1 MTLEE
6 LRAKTAGAFKN
17 PAEREFWMS
26 EVDRLLEHDPNFF
39 SNLSENEKA
48 KILGMSAVKTIDWSA
63 LRKDFPILDQK
74 VHGKPLVYFDNA
86 ATSQKPR
93 AVIDALVHYYEHD
106 NANVHRGI
114 HELSNRATNAFEAA
128 RARAAKFI
136 NAKSADEIV
145 FVRGTTEGINLV
157 VSSWG
162 TKNLKPGDVILLT
175 EMEHHSNLVPWQL
188 LAQKTGAKISY
199 LPVTGNEGL
208 LDLSKL
214 DSLLT
219 KQVKIFSMV
228 HISNSLGTLNPVAEL
243 CARARQLGIVTL
255 VDGAQSAWHLPV
267 DVQQIGCDFFAF
279 SGHKICGPTGIGVLW
294 GRQEILD
301 AMPPYQGGGEMIL
314 SVGYDKT
321 EFKHAPHRF
330 EAGTPDISGPIGL
343 HAAMDY
349 LDAIGRENIWR
360 HDQELANYAY
370 EKLSALRDIRLF
382 GPKLNSANRAGL
394 VSFLLKDVHAHDVV
408 TLADHAGVALRGGHH
423 CTQPLMHKLGVEST
437 ARASFYFYNTKAEVD
452 RFVEVVKEIQK
463 FFGQ

>member
-1 MTLEE
+1 
-6 LRAKTAGAFKN
+6 
-17 PAEREFWMS
+17 MS
-26 EVDRLLEHDPNFF
+26 KFP
-39 SNLSENEKA
+39 
-48 KILGMSAVKTIDWSA
+48 DWTA
-63 LRKDFPILDQK
+63 LRKDFPILDQQ

-114 HELSNRATNAFEAA
+114 HELSNRATAGYEAA
-128 RARAAKFI
+128 RAHAAKFI
-136 NAKSADEIV
+136 NAKSSDEII
-145 FVRGTTEGINLV
+145 FTRGTTEGINLV
-157 VSSWG
+157 ANSWG
-162 TKNLKPGDVILLT
+162 AKNLKSGDVILLT

-188 LAQKTGAKISY
+188 LAQKTGAKVAYI
-199 LPVTGNEGL
+199 PVTGDEGI

-219 KQVKIFSMV
+219 SQVKIFSMV
-228 HISNSLGTLNPVAEL
+228 HISNSLGTVTPVADL
-243 CARARQLGIVTL
+243 CARARKLGITTL
-255 VDGAQSAWHLPV
+255 VDGAQSAGHQPV
-267 DVQQIGCDFFAF
+267 DVQAIGCDFFAF

-314 SVGYDKT
+314 SVEYQKT
-321 EFKHAPHRF
+321 EFKKAPHRF

-349 LDAIGRENIWR
+349 LDAIGRENIWK

-370 EKLSALRDIRLF
+370 EKLAALENIRLF
-382 GPKLNSANRAGL
+382 GPKTGRAGL

-408 TLADHAGVALRGGHH
+408 TLADQAGVALRGGHH
-423 CTQPLMHKLGVEST
+423 CTQPLMHRLGVEST

-463 FFGQ
+463 FFGG

>member
-1 MTLEE
+1 MMDS
-6 LRAKTAGAFKN
+6 KK
-17 PAEREFWMS
+17 
-26 EVDRLLEHDPNFF
+26 
-39 SNLSENEKA
+39 
-48 KILGMSAVKTIDWSA
+48 IDWLA
-63 LRKDFPILDQK
+63 LRKDFPILDQQ
-74 VHGKPLVYFDNA
+74 VHGKPLIYFDNA

-114 HELSNRATNAFEAA
+114 HELSNRATAGYEAA
-128 RARAAKFI
+128 RTRAAKFI
-136 NAKSADEIV
+136 NARSAEEIV
-145 FVRGTTEGINLV
+145 FTRGTTEGINLV
-157 VSSWG
+157 ASSWG
-162 TKNLKPGDVILLT
+162 AKNLKAGDVILLT

-188 LAQKTGAKISY
+188 LAQKTGARLAY
-199 LPVTGNEGL
+199 VPVTGDEGI

-228 HISNSLGTLNPVAEL
+228 HISNSLGTVNPVADL
-243 CARARQLGIVTL
+243 CARARKLGIMTL
-255 VDGAQSAWHLPV
+255 VDGAQSAGHMPV
-267 DVQQIGCDFFAF
+267 DVRAIGCDFFAF

-294 GRQEILD
+294 GRQELLD

-314 SVGYDKT
+314 SVEYQKT
-321 EFKHAPHRF
+321 EFKKAPHRF

-349 LDAIGRENIWR
+349 LDAIGRENIWK
-360 HDQELANYAY
+360 HDQELANYACD
-370 EKLSALRDIRLF
+370 KLAALKNVRLF
-382 GPKLNSANRAGL
+382 GPKTGRAGL
-394 VSFLLKDVHAHDVV
+394 VSFLLTDVHAHDVV
-408 TLADHAGVALRGGHH
+408 TLADQAGVALRGGHH